1 MLNNKLRITGG
12 SLRSRNL
19 NFSSSDF
26 LKPTKSYIRESIFNI
41 IKINEDMTC
50 LDLYCGSGILSA
62 ESISRGLKSAILVD
76 NNSKTCKK
84 INDEFAKLNIKNYN
98 LICDNVLKFIKN
110 YNNKSHD
117 IIFIDPPFAS
127 NYLLKTLKLL
137 NENNFFED
145 NQYIYIEQNKKDN
158 SSELVTL
165 LSKTHNILKDLSMGD
180 VSYTIAR
187 KRDK

>member
-19 NFSSSDF
+19 NFSSSEF

-41 IKINEDMTC
+41 IKIKEDMTC

-137 NENNFFED
+137 NENDFFED

>member
-110 YNNKSHD
+110 YNNKAHD

>member
-19 NFSSSDF
+19 NFSSSEF

-137 NENNFFED
+137 NENDFFED

>member
-1 MLNNKLRITGG
+1 LLNNKLRITGG

-19 NFSSSDF
+19 NFSSSEF

-41 IKINEDMTC
+41 IKIKEDMTC

>member
-41 IKINEDMTC
+41 IKIKEDMTC

>member
-1 MLNNKLRITGG
+1 
-12 SLRSRNL
+12 
-19 NFSSSDF
+19 
-26 LKPTKSYIRESIFNI
+26 
-41 IKINEDMTC
+41 MTC

-137 NENNFFED
+137 NENDFFED

>member
-41 IKINEDMTC
+41 IKIKEDMTC

-137 NENNFFED
+137 NENDFFED

>member
-19 NFSSSDF
+19 NFSSSEF

-50 LDLYCGSGILSA
+50 LDLYCGSGILAA

-137 NENNFFED
+137 NENDFFED

>member
-1 MLNNKLRITGG
+1 LLNNKLRITGG

-41 IKINEDMTC
+41 IKIKEDMTC